1 MKIVSLMLG
10 GSVLLSSFQ
19 VIAMSGAPGAG
30 AAGAASAAGLY
41 GEAQGLTRLVE
52 GSTKEDLQLRTNLM
66 SLSAK
71 LISFGGISPS
81 QFTDKSKAQSVSA
94 AIDSVLNMLT
104 GSSVS
109 STVNAAEA
117 VKGNISNNVY
127 LSGLFIQQGNNPS
140 VWDGLIYP
148 QLLTAFIRLQAS
160 YAASVVQYLSVNVQ
174 RLTPQEVHVL
184 TNTVQSALNQLNS
197 LT

>member
-10 GSVLLSSFQ
+10 GSVFLSSFQ
-19 VIAMSGAPGAG
+19 AISMSGAPGG
-30 AAGAASAAGLY
+30 ANPAAGLY
-41 GEAQGLTRLVE
+41 GEAQGIARLVE

-71 LISFGGISPS
+71 LISFGGVSPG

-94 AIDSVLNMLT
+94 AIDSVLNMIT

-117 VKGNISNNVY
+117 VKGNITNNVY

-174 RLTPQEVHVL
+174 RLTPQEVSVL
-184 TNTVQSALNQLNS
+184 NNTVQSALNQLNS